1 MKHFKIIFVL
11 SLTVV
16 LSMVGVYLVEGYTT
30 PIIQARLNE
39 ATNAALLEF
48 FPNADEAATYEI
60 TDQYPEDPIIT
71 NIYLMPV
78 NGEPA
83 GVVYRGLFAGY
94 QQGIEVLLALRLDSE
109 EIIGMTVLRNSETAG
124 RGKDLLES
132 PAFLAQ
138 YQSVSL
144 STVRDDGVD
153 MPAGT
158 SAPIT
163 LGGVNRSI
171 RSMLIY
177 HGVNFLG
184 LEAPKEETPDDIKER
199 LLLTW
204 FGEGATFTDLPVEA
218 NVPIIELK
226 QSSTGGFY
234 LIATF
239 KGSGG
244 PSGEGITQYMVGFND
259 NTILG
264 LEALTIG
271 ETPEYGGVYMN
282 RSDFKAQF
290 INVGVEEFITEG
302 LDAYT
307 GATVTRVAFDQALYQ
322 LLAYVQTQLLDFD
335 QPTPRAID
343 EEVMTAL
350 DNMFE
355 GVTFTNESIK
365 SGNIYGVFTG
375 RVNDVVEAV
384 VYYIVHDNGGITSP
398 YNTLVNHSLIHINPA
413 TGAIE
418 ELRVIRNNSSYTTH
432 FPDSDKGVE
441 LDGVDMS
448 FLRGISAPGN
458 VSRDDFD
465 VMSGASTE
473 PGWDTMPALVKAIDQ
488 VLTYQQQHQ
497 IGGS

>member
-16 LSMVGVYLVEGYTT
+16 LSMVGVYLVEGYTS

-39 ATNAALLEF
+39 ATNAALLDF

-94 QQGIEVLLALRLDSE
+94 QQGIEVLLALSLTSD

-184 LEAPKEETPDDIKER
+184 LEAPKIETPEDIR
-199 LLLTW
+199 LRLVNTW
-204 FGEGATFTDLPVEA
+204 FGEGATFTDVSIPE
-218 NVPIIELK
+218 NMPILELK
-226 QSSTGGFY
+226 ESSTGGFY

-244 PSGEGITQYMVGFND
+244 PSGQGITQYMIGFNE

-264 LEALTIG
+264 LEALTVG
-271 ETPEYGGVYMN
+271 ETPEYGGVYLNN
-282 RSDFKAQF
+282 REFKEQF
-290 INVGVEEFITEG
+290 INVDVATFIENG

-322 LLAYVQTQLLDFD
+322 LLSYVQVQLLGFD
-335 QPTPRAID
+335 SPTPRAID
-343 EEVMTAL
+343 DEVMTAL
-350 DNMFE
+350 DTMFE

-398 YNTLVNHSLIHINPA
+398 YNNLVNHSLIHINPA

-432 FPDSDKGVE
+432 FPDGDKGVE

-448 FLRGISAPGN
+448 FLRGISAPSN

-465 VMSGASTE
+465 VMSGASVE

-497 IGGS
+497 VGGS

>member
-83 GVVYRGLFAGY
+83 GVVYRGNFAGY
-94 QQGIEVLLALRLDSE
+94 QPGIEVLLALRLDSE

-124 RGKDLLES
+124 RGKDMLES

-138 YQSVSL
+138 YQAVSL
-144 STVRDDGVD
+144 SNVRDNGVD

-163 LGGVNRSI
+163 LGGMNRSI

-184 LEAPKEETPDDIKER
+184 LEAPKEETPEDIKER

-204 FGEGATFTDLPVEA
+204 FGESATFTELPTEA
-218 NVPIIELK
+218 NVPILELK
-226 QSSTGGFY
+226 ESSTGGFY

-244 PSGEGITQYMVGFND
+244 PSGEGITEYMIGFD
-259 NTILG
+259 GTTILG

-271 ETPEYGGVYMN
+271 ESPEYGGVYMN
-282 RSDFKAQF
+282 RNDFKSQF
-290 INVGVEEFITEG
+290 IDIGVEAFITEG

-322 LLAYVQTQLLDFD
+322 LLSYVQTNLLGFD
-335 QPTPRAID
+335 EPTPRAID
-343 EEVMTAL
+343 DEVMIAL
-350 DNMFE
+350 DDMFE
-355 GVTFTNESIK
+355 GVSFTNESIK
-365 SGNIYGVFTG
+365 SGSIYGVFTG
-375 RVNDVVEAV
+375 RVNDVIEAV

-398 YNTLVNHSLIHINPA
+398 YNTLVNHSLVHINPA

-441 LDGVDMS
+441 LDEVDMS
-448 FLRGISAPGN
+448 FLQGISTVGE

-465 VMSGASTE
+465 VMSGASAE

>member
-30 PIIQARLNE
+30 PIIEARLNE

-48 FPNADEAATYEI
+48 FPDADEAPSYEI
-60 TDQYPEDPIIT
+60 TDQYPADDVIT

-78 NGEPA
+78 NGEDV
-83 GVVYRGLFAGY
+83 GIVYRGLFAGY
-94 QQGIEVLLALRLDSE
+94 QQGIEVLLALSLDSD
-109 EIIGMTVLRNSETAG
+109 EILGMTVLRNSETAG

-144 STVRDDGVD
+144 SAVRDDGVD

-171 RSMLIY
+171 RSILIY

-184 LEAPKEETPDDIKER
+184 LEAPKEETPEDIKER

-204 FGEGATFTDLPVEA
+204 FGEGATFTDLPLEA

-226 QSSTGGFY
+226 QSSTGGYY

-244 PSGEGITQYMVGFND
+244 PSGEGITQYMVGFD
-259 NTILG
+259 GNTILG

-271 ETPEYGGVYMN
+271 ETPEYGGVYLN
-282 RSDFKAQF
+282 KSDFKNQF
-290 INVGVEEFITEG
+290 VDVEVETFIGNG

-322 LLAYVQTQLLDFD
+322 ILSYVQTQLLDFE

-343 EEVMTAL
+343 DEVQAGL
-350 DNMFE
+350 DEMFE
-355 GVTFTNESIK
+355 GLTFTNESIK
-365 SGNIYGVFTG
+365 SGSIYGVFTG
-375 RVNDVVEAV
+375 RSNAGVEAV

-398 YNTLVNHSLIHINPA
+398 YNTLVNHSLIHINPV

-432 FPDSDKGVE
+432 FPDNDKGVE
-441 LDGVDMS
+441 LDEVDMS
-448 FLRGISAPGN
+448 FLRGIKAPGS

-465 VMSGASTE
+465 VLSGASVE
-473 PGWDTMPALVKAIDQ
+473 PGWDTMPSLVRAIDQ